1 MTLFVRG
8 NKIEKVIF
16 NDPATIVF
24 WDDGT
29 KTVTKCH
36 GDDIYDETTGL
47 LVCISKKFLG
57 GASALKKTIDK
68 WVPKEKNEDE
78 KSKDEEEKSV
88 VSDFYKHCARCGHCF
103 GLDEKMYAHELYGKV
118 PICKECN
125 DYLIKKDIRLRFGG
139 KD

>member
-57 GASALKKTIDK
+57 GASALKKTINK
-68 WVPKEKNEDE
+68 WLPEK
-78 KSKDEEEKSV
+78 KDEEEKSV
-88 VSDFYKHCARCGHCF
+88 VSDFYKHCARCGHRF
-103 GLDEKMYAHELYGKV
+103 KLDEKMYAHELYGKA

-125 DYLIKKDIRLRFGG
+125 DDLIKKDIRLRFGG